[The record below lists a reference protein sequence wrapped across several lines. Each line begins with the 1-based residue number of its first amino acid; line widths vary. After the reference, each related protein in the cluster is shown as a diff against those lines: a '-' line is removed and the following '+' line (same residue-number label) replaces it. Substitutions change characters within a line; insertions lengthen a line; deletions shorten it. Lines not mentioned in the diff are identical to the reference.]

1 MGTQGI
7 NIKLPFQET
16 QDGGVFGLNT
26 TTETALRDD
35 LISLL
40 TTKRGQRVMRNNL
53 FSPIFDYIGEP
64 LDSITQE
71 RLDHDIKEKVAEFIP
86 QIEIKKIVFT
96 PKPEENLLGIR
107 IIFTIAELFGVEQ
120 IIELNIPTEETDKFP
135 RA

>member
-7 NIKLPFQET
+7 NIKFPFQET
-16 QDGGVFGLNT
+16 QDGGVFSLNT

-71 RLDHDIKEKVAEFIP
+71 RLDHDIKEKVSEFIP
-86 QIEIKKIVFT
+86 QIEIRKIVFN
-96 PKPEENLLGIR
+96 PKPEENLLGIK
-107 IIFTIAELFGVEQ
+107 IVFTVAELFGTEQ
-120 IIELNIPTEETDKFP
+120 VVELNIPTEETDRLP
-135 RA
+135 GA